1 MKRIASDL
9 NTDDI
14 TSPGGGTW
22 DASAVRY
29 ILLNEVYRGWRIW
42 NKTKNIRK
50 PDGKKTYRN
59 RPQEKWTIMED
70 AHPAIVDDE
79 LWAATKRRQTVSALH
94 SRITYGNPNP
104 PAGVLP
110 LPQTYRPKH
119 RRRLAGAQAPGEHS
133 A

>member
-9 NTDDI
+9 NTDHF

-42 NKTKNIRK
+42 NKTKNIRN

-59 RPQEKWTIMED
+59 RPQEK
-70 AHPAIVDDE
+70 
-79 LWAATKRRQTVSALH
+79 
-94 SRITYGNPNP
+94 
-104 PAGVLP
+104 
-110 LPQTYRPKH
+110 
-119 RRRLAGAQAPGEHS
+119 
-133 A
+133 